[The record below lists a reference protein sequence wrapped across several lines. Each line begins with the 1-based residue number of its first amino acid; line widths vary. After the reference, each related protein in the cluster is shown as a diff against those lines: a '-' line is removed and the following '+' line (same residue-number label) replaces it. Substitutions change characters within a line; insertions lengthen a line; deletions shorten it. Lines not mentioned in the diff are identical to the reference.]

1 MVDTNETRREPG
13 RRRRRS
19 RRAGAKERALTNA
32 CSIAASVVKI
42 RPPGR
47 ARMGTTLND

>member
-13 RRRRRS
+13 RRRRS

-47 ARMGTTLND
+47 AYMGTTVND